1 MTILKDFLLKE
12 LRKNRT
18 LLCIGFLLTLVIASM
33 ACTLVFQTSMRISFL
48 KWNLVWHY
56 RTVFWHGWLETFFI
70 SVMALMLSCFF
81 GTAIATIQRSSI
93 KLLRFAM
100 LLVIEI
106 IRGTPLLTQILFFFY
121 VVAHGIGLQNRL
133 ITGIFI
139 LSFFSSVYIA
149 ELIRASIEVIPKT
162 QWESAKAIGLTT
174 FQTYWYVIIP
184 QALRPLLP
192 SLAGQLA
199 SLIKD
204 SSLLSIIGIS
214 ELTLAAQQVNAT
226 TYCTLESFFPLALGY
241 LILTLPISLGSR
253 LLERKLK
260 V

>member
-1 MTILKDFLLKE
+1 MTFLKE
-12 LRKNRT
+12 FSLRKNR
-18 LLCIGFLLTLVIASM
+18 LLWGSIFLLSLITVSIACNFVFQASM
-33 ACTLVFQTSMRISFL
+33 RNSFSKWILVG
-48 KWNLVWHY
+48 HY
-56 RTVFWHGWLETFFI
+56 RNVFWHGWLETFFI
-70 SVMALMLSCFF
+70 SVTALLLSCFL
-81 GTAIATIQRSSI
+81 GALIVTARRSSL
-93 KLLRFAM
+93 KSLRLLT
-100 LLVIEI
+100 LLIIEV

-121 VVAHGIGLQNRL
+121 VVAHGIGLQSRL
-133 ITGIFI
+133 ATGILI

-149 ELIRASIEVIPKT
+149 ELIRGSIEVIPKP

-174 FQTYWYVIIP
+174 FQTYRYVILP

-214 ELTLAAQQVNAT
+214 ELTLAAQQVNAA

-241 LILTLPISLGSR
+241 LILTLPISLASR
-253 LLERKLK
+253 LLEKKLIL
-260 V
+260 

>member
-1 MTILKDFLLKE
+1 MVFSKW
-12 LRKNRT
+12 
-18 LLCIGFLLTLVIASM
+18 TLVW
-33 ACTLVFQTSMRISFL
+33 Q
-48 KWNLVWHY
+48 Y
-56 RTVFWHGWLETFFI
+56 RNVFWRGWVETVFI
-70 SVMALMLSCFF
+70 SVMALVLSCCF
-81 GTAIATIQRSSI
+81 GAVIVTARRSSL
-93 KLLRFAM
+93 KSLRVLA

-121 VVAHGIGLQNRL
+121 VVAHGIGLQSRL
-133 ITGIFI
+133 ITGILI

-149 ELIRASIEVIPKT
+149 ELMRASIEVIPQP
-162 QWESAKAIGLTT
+162 QWDSAKAIGLTP
-174 FQTYWYVIIP
+174 FQTYRYVIIP
-184 QALRPLLP
+184 QAFRPLLP
-192 SLAGQLA
+192 ALAGQLA

-253 LLERKLK
+253 LLEKKLK
-260 V
+260 P

>member
-1 MTILKDFLLKE
+1 MTFFQNFQV
-12 LRKNRT
+12 RKRY
-18 LLCIGFLLTLVIASM
+18 IASC
-33 ACTLVFQTSMRISFL
+33 AAFFLSVGLLSIICTLVFQKSVENSFS
-48 KWNLVWHY
+48 KWTLVWHY
-56 RTVFWHGWLETFFI
+56 RDVFLHGWVETLFI
-70 SVMALMLSCFF
+70 SVMALSLSCCF
-81 GTAIATIQRSSI
+81 GAVIVAARRSSL
-93 KLLRFAM
+93 KLIRVVA
-100 LLVIEI
+100 LLIIEV

-133 ITGIFI
+133 LTGVLI

-149 ELIRASIEVIPKT
+149 ELMRASIEVIPRP

-174 FQTYWYVIIP
+174 FQTYRYVIIP

-204 SSLLSIIGIS
+204 SSLLSVIGIS

-241 LILTLPISLGSR
+241 LMLTLPISLGSR
-253 LLERKLK
+253 WLEKKLK
-260 V
+260 S